1 MLDDVDPGIATADHG
16 QRTKDESAMTRIP
29 IEDDNDAQ
37 AAQTPETPADEEM
50 QSTAD
55 APASPGA
62 GPDVQRLQAER
73 DDFYQRLVR
82 ATADFKNTQKRI
94 QGEADQR
101 VQYANQSLIKSL
113 LPVIDNFER
122 ALAQDAGKVDAAAI
136 LRGMQIVHDQWL
148 NVLKQQQVDEIAPKP
163 GDPFDPSRHEALMQQ
178 DAPQYAGK
186 GQAVVQLLQKGYSL
200 GERVLRPAQVA
211 VSRSS

>member
-1 MLDDVDPGIATADHG
+1 
-16 QRTKDESAMTRIP
+16 MTRIP
-29 IEDDNDAQ
+29 IQDDNDANADEAH
-37 AAQTPETPADEEM
+37 AAQNPDDNADDRGGAAGDDV
-50 QSTAD
+50 SA
-55 APASPGA
+55 APAAPSA

-122 ALAQDAGKVDAAAI
+122 ALAQDAAKVDAASI
-136 LRGMQIVHDQWL
+136 LKGMQIVHDQWL
-148 NVLKQQQVDEIAPKP
+148 SVLKQQQVNEIAPKP
-163 GDPFDPSRHEALMQQ
+163 GEAFDPSEHEALMQQ
-178 DAPQYAGK
+178 DAPPQFAGK
-186 GQAVVQLLQKGYSL
+186 GPVVVQTLQKGYML

-211 VSRSS
+211 VSRTS